1 MHVRLGGAVVH
12 RMIDGAQ
19 GSFRVQGM
27 PCTCDWGG
35 ALCRMIGGALSF
47 GRHCMAPFLYFAQC
61 AGFAVN
67 NRLASHRR
75 QRRIVLRW
83 DEWQSQ
89 CARGCR
95 RGCGLIA
102 TISAIVAGGQF
113 VCGSWL
119 RDDSIHN
126 RFSCIQGTQKIVS
139 ACWFAC
145 Q

>member
-1 MHVRLGGAVVH
+1 MVDGVVALRVRNLALHTSNFTSYVRASLH
-12 RMIDGAQ
+12 
-19 GSFRVQGM
+19 
-27 PCTCDWGG
+27 G
-35 ALCRMIGGALSF
+35 ALCRMIGG
-47 GRHCMAPFLYFAQC
+47 APFLYFAQC

-83 DEWQSQ
+83 DEWQPQ

-95 RGCGLIA
+95 RGCGLIVI
-102 TISAIVAGGQF
+102 ISIIVAGGQF
-113 VCGSWL
+113 VYGSWL

-126 RFSCIQGTQKIVS
+126 RCSCIQGTQKIVS

>member
-1 MHVRLGGAVVH
+1 MHQNPRLCLGFLHFMRSGVIAW
-12 RMIDGAQ
+12 RPLSD
-19 GSFRVQGM
+19 
-27 PCTCDWGG
+27 DWG
-35 ALCRMIGGALSF
+35 APSF
-47 GRHCMAPFLYFAQC
+47 GRHCMAPYCMAPFLYFAQC
-61 AGFAVN
+61 ASFAVN
-67 NRLASHRR
+67 NRLAGHRR

-95 RGCGLIA
+95 RGCGLIVI
-102 TISAIVAGGQF
+102 ISIIVAGGQF
-113 VCGSWL
+113 VYGSWL

-126 RFSCIQGTQKIVS
+126 RCSCIQGTQKIVS